1 MTPDDIIVG
10 GKTRKYISLLYSLAS
25 QRNQLITTLLI
36 PYGKF
41 CITNILVVLYV
52 GEIDINYVISTLLEC
67 RETNK
72 GTWQSISF
80 LFIDSNKLK

>member
-10 GKTRKYISLLYSLAS
+10 GKTRKYISLLYSVAS
-25 QRNQLITTLLI
+25 QRNQLGLITTLLI

-52 GEIDINYVISTLLEC
+52 DEIDINYVISTLLES
-67 RETNK
+67 RETK
-72 GTWQSISF
+72 VCFPVTRF
-80 LFIDSNKLK
+80 THVRTRT